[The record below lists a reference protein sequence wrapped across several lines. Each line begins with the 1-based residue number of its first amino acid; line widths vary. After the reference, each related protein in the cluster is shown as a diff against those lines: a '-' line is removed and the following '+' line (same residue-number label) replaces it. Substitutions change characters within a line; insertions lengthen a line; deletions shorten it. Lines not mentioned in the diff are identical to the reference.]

1 MNTVENKIPDINS
14 LVKKS
19 DYNID
24 IAGINVNINKLQAY
38 DLSYF
43 KGKQYFD
50 EGSGKQ
56 NYLVFLPMGIYFKL
70 SSVVGVTDHV
80 LSWQSK

>member
-1 MNTVENKIPDINS
+1 M
-14 LVKKS
+14 
-19 DYNID
+19 
-24 IAGINVNINKLQAY
+24 QAY

-56 NYLVFLPMGIYFKL
+56 NYLVFLPMGKYFKL
-70 SSVVGVTDHV
+70 NSVVVVTDGDVCYHGDPKEYLMKV
-80 LSWQSK
+80 LSHLQHLIIVSIQDKVTMILK